1 MFSWSEIKKH
11 NNEESCWVVIH
22 GNVHDLTNFLEEH
35 PGGKD
40 ILLGL
45 AGGDGTQCF
54 DDIGHSDEAKA
65 LCKRFR
71 IGSLQE
77 HPGGEEVLLE
87 QLGKD
92 ATEAFE
98 DVGHSTDARDM
109 MKKYKI
115 GELAESERSKK
126 EEKKATAVPKT
137 DAGDGDSSWKSWL
150 LPIAIGLLATVAY
163 RFFFLSQD
171 DSGKP

>member
-1 MFSWSEIKKH
+1 MASDKVYTYAEIKA
-11 NNEESCWVVIH
+11 ESEDKNSTVIVIH
-22 GNVHDLTNFLEEH
+22 NVVYDVTDFLN
-35 PGGKD
+35 
-40 ILLGL
+40 
-45 AGGDGTQCF
+45 
-54 DDIGHSDEAKA
+54 
-65 LCKRFR
+65 
-71 IGSLQE
+71 E